1 MKFSRCALPV
11 ANRCPH
17 RQGLHPHPG
26 QVPVHEERE
35 RGGNL
40 RDSLHHYRGG
50 HPGQGARHVRLR
62 HLEPLR
68 SITQLA
74 ALLANELEASVS
86 PDTPL
91 LLAGHSMGAQV
102 AFETC
107 RLLEQRGLA
116 PQGLIIS
123 GCHAP
128 HLHSE
133 RQLSHRDDA
142 DFIAELIDIGGC
154 SPELRENQ
162 ELMSL
167 FLPLLRADF
176 YATESYH
183 YDSPD
188 VCPPLRTPALLLCG
202 SHDREASWQQVDAW
216 RQWLSHVTGPV
227 VIDGDHFYPIQQARS
242 FFTQIVRHF
251 PHAFSA
257 MTAWQKQPST
267 SER

>member
-1 MKFSRCALPV
+1 MANCALSLV
-11 ANRCPH
+11 IW
-17 RQGLHPHPG
+17 PG
-26 QVPVHEERE
+26 
-35 RGGNL
+35 
-40 RDSLHHYRGG
+40 RD
-50 HPGQGARHVRLR
+50 RLR
-62 HLEPLR
+62 HLAPVR

-74 ALLANELEASVS
+74 ELLANELEETLS

-107 RLLEQRGLA
+107 RLLEQRGHA

-128 HLHSE
+128 HLRSE

-154 SPELRENQ
+154 SPELRQNK

-188 VCPPLRTPALLLCG
+188 VCPPCALPRCYCAAATIAKPPGNRSMPGISGCATL
-202 SHDREASWQQVDAW
+202 
-216 RQWLSHVTGPV
+216 
-227 VIDGDHFYPIQQARS
+227 QARS
-242 FFTQIVRHF
+242 
-251 PHAFSA
+251 
-257 MTAWQKQPST
+257 
-267 SER
+267 

>member
-1 MKFSRCALPV
+1 M
-11 ANRCPH
+11 
-17 RQGLHPHPG
+17 
-26 QVPVHEERE
+26 
-35 RGGNL
+35 
-40 RDSLHHYRGG
+40 
-50 HPGQGARHVRLR
+50 
-62 HLEPLR
+62 
-68 SITQLA
+68 
-74 ALLANELEASVS
+74 
-86 PDTPL
+86 
-91 LLAGHSMGAQV
+91 

-183 YDSPD
+183 YDSPG

>member
-1 MKFSRCALPV
+1 MQSTMCIPLWPARSANTAHLVMCPFAGGSSSAFRHWRDAQMANCALSLV
-11 ANRCPH
+11 IW
-17 RQGLHPHPG
+17 PG
-26 QVPVHEERE
+26 
-35 RGGNL
+35 
-40 RDSLHHYRGG
+40 RD
-50 HPGQGARHVRLR
+50 RLR
-62 HLEPLR
+62 HLALVR
-68 SITQLA
+68 SIMQLA
-74 ALLANELEASVS
+74 ELLANELEETLS

-107 RLLEQRGLA
+107 RLLEQRGHA

-128 HLHSE
+128 HLRSE

-154 SPELRENQ
+154 SPELQKNQ

-188 VCPPLRTPALLLCG
+188 VCPTLHTPTLLLCG

-216 RQWLSHVTGPV
+216 HQWLRHVTGPV
-227 VIDGDHFYPIQQARS
+227 VIDGDHFYPLQQSRS

-257 MTAWQKQPST
+257 MTALQKRPSIL
-267 SER
+267 ER

>member
-1 MKFSRCALPV
+1 MRAFSGDLA
-11 ANRCPH
+11 
-17 RQGLHPHPG
+17 G
-26 QVPVHEERE
+26 
-35 RGGNL
+35 
-40 RDSLHHYRGG
+40 RD
-50 HPGQGARHVRLR
+50 RLR

-251 PHAFSA
+251 PTHFCNDRVAK
-257 MTAWQKQPST
+257 TAQYFRKVT
-267 SER
+267 HEFFL

>member
-1 MKFSRCALPV
+1 M
-11 ANRCPH
+11 
-17 RQGLHPHPG
+17 
-26 QVPVHEERE
+26 
-35 RGGNL
+35 
-40 RDSLHHYRGG
+40 
-50 HPGQGARHVRLR
+50 
-62 HLEPLR
+62 
-68 SITQLA
+68 
-74 ALLANELEASVS
+74 
-86 PDTPL
+86 
-91 LLAGHSMGAQV
+91 

-188 VCPPLRTPALLLCG
+188 VCPPLLRLRCYCAAATIAKPPG
-202 SHDREASWQQVDAW
+202 S
-216 RQWLSHVTGPV
+216 
-227 VIDGDHFYPIQQARS
+227 RS
-242 FFTQIVRHF
+242 MPGV
-251 PHAFSA
+251 SG
-257 MTAWQKQPST
+257 
-267 SER
+267 

>member
-1 MKFSRCALPV
+1 MTW
-11 ANRCPH
+11 
-17 RQGLHPHPG
+17 PG
-26 QVPVHEERE
+26 
-35 RGGNL
+35 
-40 RDSLHHYRGG
+40 RD
-50 HPGQGARHVRLR
+50 RLR

-176 YATESYH
+176 YSTESYH
-183 YDSPD
+183 
-188 VCPPLRTPALLLCG
+188 R
-202 SHDREASWQQVDAW
+202 R
-216 RQWLSHVTGPV
+216 LSAAAHACAV
-227 VIDGDHFYPIQQARS
+227 
-242 FFTQIVRHF
+242 IVR
-251 PHAFSA
+251 
-257 MTAWQKQPST
+257 QPRSR
-267 SER
+267 SLLAAGRCLASVAEPRYRPGGD

>member
-1 MKFSRCALPV
+1 
-11 ANRCPH
+11 
-17 RQGLHPHPG
+17 
-26 QVPVHEERE
+26 
-35 RGGNL
+35 
-40 RDSLHHYRGG
+40 
-50 HPGQGARHVRLR
+50 
-62 HLEPLR
+62 
-68 SITQLA
+68 
-74 ALLANELEASVS
+74 
-86 PDTPL
+86 
-91 LLAGHSMGAQV
+91 MGAQV

-154 SPELRENQ
+154 SPELRENR

-176 YATESYH
+176 TPPRAITTTRPTSVRRCARLRCYCAAATIAK
-183 YDSPD
+183 P
-188 VCPPLRTPALLLCG
+188 R
-202 SHDREASWQQVDAW
+202 QQVDAR

-242 FFTQIVRHF
+242 LRRLSAIFPTHF
-251 PHAFSA
+251 L
-257 MTAWQKQPST
+257 Q
-267 SER
+267 

>member
-1 MKFSRCALPV
+1 MTQSAMCIPLWPARNGNTAHLVMCPFAGGSSSAYRHWQAEQLADCALSLV
-11 ANRCPH
+11 TW
-17 RQGLHPHPG
+17 PG
-26 QVPVHEERE
+26 
-35 RGGNL
+35 
-40 RDSLHHYRGG
+40 RD
-50 HPGQGARHVRLR
+50 RLR

-176 YATESYH
+176 TPPRAITTTRPTSVRRCARLRCYCAAATIAK
-183 YDSPD
+183 
-188 VCPPLRTPALLLCG
+188 PPG
-202 SHDREASWQQVDAW
+202 S
-216 RQWLSHVTGPV
+216 
-227 VIDGDHFYPIQQARS
+227 RS
-242 FFTQIVRHF
+242 MPGV
-251 PHAFSA
+251 SG
-257 MTAWQKQPST
+257 
-267 SER
+267 

>member
-1 MKFSRCALPV
+1 MIQYIRIQNFRSVKDIALELGPLNIV
-11 ANRCPH
+11 FGPNGCGKSNIYNAIHLLTAAAEGRLSGFISEEG
-17 RQGLHPHPG
+17 GL
-26 QVPVHEERE
+26 E
-35 RGGNL
+35 N
-40 RDSLHHYRGG
+40 
-50 HPGQGARHVRLR
+50 
-62 HLEPLR
+62 
-68 SITQLA
+68 
-74 ALLANELEASVS
+74 
-86 PDTPL
+86 
-91 LLAGHSMGAQV
+91 MMW
-102 AFETC
+102 
-107 RLLEQRGLA
+107 
-116 PQGLIIS
+116 S

-257 MTAWQKQPST
+257 MTALQKQPST

>member
-1 MKFSRCALPV
+1 
-11 ANRCPH
+11 
-17 RQGLHPHPG
+17 
-26 QVPVHEERE
+26 
-35 RGGNL
+35 
-40 RDSLHHYRGG
+40 
-50 HPGQGARHVRLR
+50 
-62 HLEPLR
+62 
-68 SITQLA
+68 
-74 ALLANELEASVS
+74 
-86 PDTPL
+86 
-91 LLAGHSMGAQV
+91 MGAQV

-188 VCPPLRTPALLLCG
+188 VCPPLRAC
-202 SHDREASWQQVDAW
+202 AV
-216 RQWLSHVTGPV
+216 
-227 VIDGDHFYPIQQARS
+227 
-242 FFTQIVRHF
+242 IVR
-251 PHAFSA
+251 
-257 MTAWQKQPST
+257 QPRSR
-267 SER
+267 SLLAAGRCLASVAEPRYRPGGD

>member
-1 MKFSRCALPV
+1 
-11 ANRCPH
+11 
-17 RQGLHPHPG
+17 
-26 QVPVHEERE
+26 
-35 RGGNL
+35 
-40 RDSLHHYRGG
+40 
-50 HPGQGARHVRLR
+50 
-62 HLEPLR
+62 
-68 SITQLA
+68 
-74 ALLANELEASVS
+74 
-86 PDTPL
+86 
-91 LLAGHSMGAQV
+91 MGAQV

-188 VCPPLRTPALLLCG
+188 VCMAAAATIAKPPG
-202 SHDREASWQQVDAW
+202 SRSMPGVKKPPGSRSMPGAAWQQVDAW

>member
-1 MKFSRCALPV
+1 MPRICIL
-11 ANRCPH
+11 N
-17 RQGLHPHPG
+17 
-26 QVPVHEERE
+26 
-35 RGGNL
+35 
-40 RDSLHHYRGG
+40 
-50 HPGQGARHVRLR
+50 
-62 HLEPLR
+62 
-68 SITQLA
+68 
-74 ALLANELEASVS
+74 ASS
-86 PDTPL
+86 
-91 LLAGHSMGAQV
+91 A
-102 AFETC
+102 
-107 RLLEQRGLA
+107 
-116 PQGLIIS
+116 
-123 GCHAP
+123 
-128 HLHSE
+128 
-133 RQLSHRDDA
+133 HRDDA

-176 YATESYH
+176 YGHRELS
-183 YDSPD
+183 
-188 VCPPLRTPALLLCG
+188 LRLARRLSAAAHACAVIVRQPRSRSLPG
-202 SHDREASWQQVDAW
+202 SRSMPW

>member
-1 MKFSRCALPV
+1 M
-11 ANRCPH
+11 
-17 RQGLHPHPG
+17 
-26 QVPVHEERE
+26 
-35 RGGNL
+35 
-40 RDSLHHYRGG
+40 
-50 HPGQGARHVRLR
+50 
-62 HLEPLR
+62 
-68 SITQLA
+68 
-74 ALLANELEASVS
+74 
-86 PDTPL
+86 
-91 LLAGHSMGAQV
+91 
-102 AFETC
+102 AFET
-107 RLLEQRGLA
+107 RRPLEQRGLRHKDW
-116 PQGLIIS
+116 IIS

-183 YDSPD
+183 HDSPD
-188 VCPPLRTPALLLCG
+188 VSSAAAHACAVIVRQPRSRSLR
-202 SHDREASWQQVDAW
+202 QQVDAR

-242 FFTQIVRHF
+242 FLRRLSAIFPTHF
-251 PHAFSA
+251 L
-257 MTAWQKQPST
+257 Q
-267 SER
+267 

>member
-1 MKFSRCALPV
+1 MTQSAMCIPLWPARNGNTAHLVMCPFAGGSSSAFRHWQAEQLADCALSLV
-11 ANRCPH
+11 TW
-17 RQGLHPHPG
+17 PG
-26 QVPVHEERE
+26 
-35 RGGNL
+35 
-40 RDSLHHYRGG
+40 RD
-50 HPGQGARHVRLR
+50 RLR

-133 RQLSHRDDA
+133 R
-142 DFIAELIDIGGC
+142 
-154 SPELRENQ
+154 RENQ

-257 MTAWQKQPST
+257 MTALQKQPST

>member
-1 MKFSRCALPV
+1 MTQSAMCIPLWPARNGNTAYLVMCPFAGGSSSAFRHWQAEQLADCAL
-11 ANRCPH
+11 
-17 RQGLHPHPG
+17 
-26 QVPVHEERE
+26 
-35 RGGNL
+35 
-40 RDSLHHYRGG
+40 S
-50 HPGQGARHVRLR
+50 
-62 HLEPLR
+62 
-68 SITQLA
+68 
-74 ALLANELEASVS
+74 
-86 PDTPL
+86 
-91 LLAGHSMGAQV
+91 
-102 AFETC
+102 
-107 RLLEQRGLA
+107 LA

>member
-1 MKFSRCALPV
+1 
-11 ANRCPH
+11 
-17 RQGLHPHPG
+17 
-26 QVPVHEERE
+26 
-35 RGGNL
+35 
-40 RDSLHHYRGG
+40 
-50 HPGQGARHVRLR
+50 
-62 HLEPLR
+62 
-68 SITQLA
+68 
-74 ALLANELEASVS
+74 
-86 PDTPL
+86 
-91 LLAGHSMGAQV
+91 MGAQV

-227 VIDGDHFYPIQQARS
+227 VIDGDHFLSLIH
-242 FFTQIVRHF
+242 I
-251 PHAFSA
+251 
-257 MTAWQKQPST
+257 
-267 SER
+267 